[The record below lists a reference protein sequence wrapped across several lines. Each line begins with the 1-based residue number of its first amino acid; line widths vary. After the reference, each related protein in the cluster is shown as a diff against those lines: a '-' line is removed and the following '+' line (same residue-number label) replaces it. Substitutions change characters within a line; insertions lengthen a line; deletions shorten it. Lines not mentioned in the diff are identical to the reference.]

1 MMLVKVSSVPMS
13 QTFLMH
19 MSWKKRQLCR
29 RVATLINPISMKISL
44 LSSHGSMKR
53 TGGADSFKKTADIY
67 SRRHHQARPPNLRRD
82 CLPWISTL
90 FTNQDKDDAPSQAQ
104 YGREVNL
111 RVLLLGKNTGDYHDM
126 IVPQNFMRWVNKKF
140 IPTFEARFREREE
153 DDSCSW

>member
-29 RVATLINPISMKISL
+29 RVATLINPISIKISL

-53 TGGADSFKKTADIY
+53 TDGADSLKKTADIY
-67 SRRHHQARPPNLRRD
+67 FRRHHQARLPNLRRD

-104 YGREVNL
+104 YGRKVNL
-111 RVLLLGKNTGDYHDM
+111 RVLVLGKNTGDYHDM
-126 IVPQNFMRWVNKKF
+126 IVLQNFMRWVNKKF
-140 IPTFEARFREREE
+140 IPTFVENGSRTVL
-153 DDSCSW
+153 SK

>member
-53 TGGADSFKKTADIY
+53 TGGADSLKKTADIY

-90 FTNQDKDDAPSQAQ
+90 FTNQDKDDAPSQTQ
-104 YGREVNL
+104 YRREVNL
-111 RVLLLGKNTGDYHDM
+111 RVLVVGKNTGDYHDM
-126 IVPQNFMRWVNKKF
+126 IVPQNCMRRVNKKF

-153 DDSCSW
+153 EDSCS